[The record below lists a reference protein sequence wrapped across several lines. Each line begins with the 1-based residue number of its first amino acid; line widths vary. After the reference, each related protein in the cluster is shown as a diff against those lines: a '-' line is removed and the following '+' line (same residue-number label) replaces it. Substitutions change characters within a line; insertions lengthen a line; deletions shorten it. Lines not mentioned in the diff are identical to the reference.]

1 MRRGIASYPGV
12 LKTNPYQR
20 LLYEHLAEHGFHVVG
35 DSRFELGWLWRSRRA
50 VGVLHFHWPQPYWH
64 HEHGPARL
72 WRPLSYV
79 KVALVAARLAAARA
93 LGYRIVWTIH
103 QVFPHEIADPRLERL
118 GALTLASLSHVLI
131 AHDAST
137 RDDALRK
144 LGRMARKTAIVP
156 HGSYIGVYP
165 PGRPRSVVRAR
176 LGIGPGELAF
186 LCFGSLRGYKD
197 VSFLLGAF
205 GATSV
210 PASLVV
216 AGPVGDNGVA
226 QDVREA
232 AAADRRVKP
241 LLGFVPDE
249 SVAEHYGAADVAVVA
264 RNDGGTSGAV
274 ILALSMGLPVV
285 APRRPEYAE
294 LLDGERAG
302 WLYEPGDAASLR
314 GALERAAAD
323 DRRAKGDAARA
334 RAEALDWRDIAART
348 AAMMVARPSRVAS
361 VTAAGR
367 R

>member
-1 MRRGIASYPGV
+1 MRRAIASFPGV

-20 LLYEHLAEHGFHVVG
+20 LLYEHLGAHGYHVV
-35 DSRFELGWLWRSRRA
+35 DDARFELGWLWRSRRS
-50 VGVLHFHWPQPYWH
+50 VRVLHFHWPQSYWH
-64 HEHGPARL
+64 HDRGSARL
-72 WRPLSYV
+72 RLPLSYV

-103 QVFPHEIADPRLERL
+103 QVYPHEIAHPALERA
-118 GALTLASLSHVLI
+118 GARTLATLSHVLI

-137 RDDALRK
+137 RDDAVRK
-144 LGRMARKTAIVP
+144 LGRTARRTAIVP
-156 HGSYIGVYP
+156 HGSYVGVYP
-165 PGRPRSVVRAR
+165 PGRPRSAVRAR
-176 LGIGPGELAF
+176 LGIGPGDLAF

-205 GATSV
+205 GGAEL
-210 PASLVV
+210 PRASLVV

-241 LLGFVPDE
+241 VLGYMPDDD
-249 SVAEHYGAADVAVVA
+249 VAEHYGAADVAVVA

-285 APRRPEYAE
+285 APRRPAYAE
-294 LLDGERAG
+294 LLGEERAG

-314 GALERAAAD
+314 AALERAAAD
-323 DRRAKGDAARA
+323 NRRPKAEAARH
-334 RAEALDWRDIAART
+334 RAEELDWHEIAART
-348 AAMMVARPSRVAS
+348 AALISGQ
-361 VTAAGR
+361 T
-367 R
+367 